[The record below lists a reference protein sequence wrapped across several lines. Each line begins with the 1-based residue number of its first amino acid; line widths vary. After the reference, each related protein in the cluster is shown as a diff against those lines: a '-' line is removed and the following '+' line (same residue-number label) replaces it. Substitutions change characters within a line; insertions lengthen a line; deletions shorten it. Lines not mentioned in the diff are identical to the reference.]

1 MMLLQHCK
9 EIINIYFAAG
19 NYIKSMHEVHQDTF
33 LFDSERRMICI
44 DTAFL
49 KEKKKILNMFNPRRN

>member
-1 MMLLQHCK
+1 MLLQHCK

-49 KEKKKILNMFNPRRN
+49 KEKKKKS